1 MGVKSNL
8 YLICLIILLGVIMAE
23 EESVT
28 KADGT
33 VVHKFVDRDGMAW
46 EYEQKLLKFDNSLT
60 PSIVKVFN
68 GPWTPQTSIQQRI
81 FNGNTADEGQFPYIV
96 FLSITL
102 RNGRSSFCGG
112 SIIDN
117 SWILT
122 AAHCTDN
129 ARSIKIFFGTTRKGE
144 SQFSHTVGADHIVR
158 HEDYDDET
166 LENDV
171 ALIHTPRV
179 KFSDVINKVKLAD
192 GDHDYEGSWAV
203 ASGWGDTSDDDDS
216 PEDLQSAH
224 LQVLSKDAYREKTKA
239 DIVLCTTSGEGVDIG
254 EGDSGGP
261 LVSVD
266 DHKLIGVTSFNFNSL
281 PACFARV
288 SAFRDWIHDHTDH
301 NSQRQQHFATRMR
314 LQRRQ
319 RCINSSSSSS
329 CPSSGRV
336 NGSLQHLR
344 SPFHLDIY
352 DEANDV
358 QQFQCPHTSSSSQV

>member
-1 MGVKSNL
+1 MEVKSNL
-8 YLICLIILLGVIMAE
+8 YLICLIILLGVITAE

-46 EYEQKLLKFDNSLT
+46 EYEQKLLKFGNSLP

-68 GPWTPQTSIQQRI
+68 GPWTPQTRKNKKEEQPKDQAQDLQHARKLCATRVSNEASSDELFATPTTSPSRTQTKDIPRYSSIQQRI
-81 FNGNTADEGQFPYIV
+81 FNGNAADEGQFPYIV

-122 AAHCTDN
+122 AAHCTEN
-129 ARSIKIFFGTTRKGE
+129 ARSIEIFFGSTRRGE
-144 SQFSHTVGADHIVR
+144 SQFSHTVGANHIVQ
-158 HEDYDDET
+158 HKYYDDET

-179 KFSDVINKVKLAD
+179 KFSDVVNKVELAD

-203 ASGWGDTSDDDDS
+203 ASGWGDTSDDGDS
-216 PEDLQSAH
+216 PEDLQSAN

-239 DIVLCTTSGEGVDIG
+239 DIVLCTTSSEGVDIG

-261 LVSVD
+261 LVSLD

-288 SAFRDWIHDHTDH
+288 SAFRDWIHEHTG
-301 NSQRQQHFATRMR
+301 
-314 LQRRQ
+314 
-319 RCINSSSSSS
+319 I
-329 CPSSGRV
+329 
-336 NGSLQHLR
+336 
-344 SPFHLDIY
+344 
-352 DEANDV
+352 
-358 QQFQCPHTSSSSQV
+358 